1 MNNKNDRKDFV
12 SQTYFKLIYYS
23 ELHSSNYEDRIEIY
37 NKILSENTELT
48 PEEKRSC
55 QDRAQRNTEREKE
68 LFKRG
73 KPIGC
78 GYCKLTR
85 YSTRYCENCI
95 IKYLKSFFGT
105 WTSGCDVI
113 DKFIRECQSNS
124 GLPLHI
130 MEWIPFEQFEDIEH
144 LANGGFATI
153 YTATWKRGSI
163 LDFNESKRNFVYQGS
178 QKVVLKSLNNSNE
191 HTEKFFEEAKRFI
204 QIRSG
209 DIVNAYGIT
218 KIKTSDNS
226 NYAIVMNYF
235 ADGNLRDYLK
245 KNHSTLSLQDRVF
258 AIWRICGVLLDVH
271 RQDLIHCDLHSGNI
285 LLYTNRCLLTDL
297 GLCGPVEDRNADE
310 VFGIIPYM
318 APELLQNKKYSKA
331 TDIYGLG
338 ILMWEIFAGHPP
350 FFDKAYD
357 EQLILE
363 IILNNLRPPKLPE
376 VPNELQN
383 LIYRCLDADPLKRPN
398 IEEIHDII
406 KKIYCEILENE
417 KLGIEYERKKK
428 RTNEKLVIED
438 EKKKKRT
445 TVAFDNWQQD
455 SFQSQ
460 IIKFDFNDS
469 ELKKLS
475 DISVIKSKNLELNT
489 SASNLSIKDDF
500 FIIEPH
506 TLSSFISNTMNFF
519 IEKFKKTK

>member
-245 KNHSTLSLQDRVF
+245 KNHSTLSLQDR
-258 AIWRICGVLLDVH
+258 
-271 RQDLIHCDLHSGNI
+271 
-285 LLYTNRCLLTDL
+285 
-297 GLCGPVEDRNADE
+297 
-310 VFGIIPYM
+310 
-318 APELLQNKKYSKA
+318 
-331 TDIYGLG
+331 
-338 ILMWEIFAGHPP
+338 
-350 FFDKAYD
+350 
-357 EQLILE
+357 
-363 IILNNLRPPKLPE
+363 
-376 VPNELQN
+376 
-383 LIYRCLDADPLKRPN
+383 
-398 IEEIHDII
+398 
-406 KKIYCEILENE
+406 

-475 DISVIKSKNLELNT
+475 DISVIKSKNLVIHDIPEFN
-489 SASNLSIKDDF
+489 N
-500 FIIEPH
+500 
-506 TLSSFISNTMNFF
+506 
-519 IEKFKKTK
+519 